1 MTKFTPLMDY
11 VLIQPTTE
19 TEMVIGGIIIPTT
32 TTANDT
38 PLVRG
43 TVMAVGDGIIDSG
56 VVVALPIAVGDEVLY
71 RRMGSGFEVGD
82 RLSGTKYMALPMRDI
97 ICKVRH

>member
-1 MTKFTPLMDY
+1 MNKFTPLMDY
-11 VLIQPTTE
+11 VLVLPKAE

-43 TVMAVGDGIIDSG
+43 TVLAVGNGILDSG
-56 VVVALPIAVGDEVLY
+56 TIVALPVAVDDEVLY

-82 RLSGTKYMALPMRDI
+82 RLSGAKYMVVPMRDI
-97 ICKVRH
+97 ICKVTQ